1 MPLDKFSELPASQSP
16 QNTAPPQGLTSV
28 HMDRF
33 GNVFH
38 SMASNEEPD
47 SDEDYERACEEEDAK
62 MEEWV
67 KSRDFEKHE
76 AEWRASKVRERIA
89 AEQDLYFRHL
99 DCDLN
104 RQKYMRQHER
114 GDDTESVQFD
124 PRPYD
129 ELDVLES
136 EYFEQVNVAE
146 SSLKV
151 QQGMHDFFMELFE
164 VALDSGSGEHV
175 VDGSTVPA
183 YKVEESPGSRAGQH
197 FITANNAKI
206 RIRGRSSS
214 SCGTGLRRAREA
226 TRSGAHSRW
235 PASPGHCGASA
246 RSVTRGSRCGSPR
259 RTRRSSPLKAARSV
273 ASSAKEGC
281 MWRNCT

>member
-1 MPLDKFSELPASQSP
+1 
-16 QNTAPPQGLTSV
+16 
-28 HMDRF
+28 MDRF

-47 SDEDYERACEEEDAK
+47 SDEEYERACEEEDAK

-151 QQGMHDFFMELFE
+151 PQGMHEFFMELFE

-206 RIRGRSSS
+206 RNQGQVVLKLRNGPPTRKGGHTIRSTFQVARVSRPLWSVSKICDEGFEVRFTKTHATIITPQGREI
-214 SCGTGLRRAREA
+214 CRFERKGGLYVAQLHLKNPDFEHFARRGQDA
-226 TRSGAHSRW
+226 
-235 PASPGHCGASA
+235 
-246 RSVTRGSRCGSPR
+246 
-259 RTRRSSPLKAARSV
+259 
-273 ASSAKEGC
+273 
-281 MWRNCT
+281 